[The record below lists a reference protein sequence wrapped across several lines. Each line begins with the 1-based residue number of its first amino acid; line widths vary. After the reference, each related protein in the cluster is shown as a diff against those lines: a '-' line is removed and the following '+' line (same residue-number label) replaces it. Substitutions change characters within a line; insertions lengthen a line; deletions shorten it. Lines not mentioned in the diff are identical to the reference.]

1 MRIEQLGDGE
11 PEIAVVGGIH
21 GDEPCGVRAVEHLLD
36 ARPDVDR
43 PVKCIVANE
52 EALARETRYVDDDL
66 NRVFPGDPD
75 SDSHERRLASRLLQE
90 LRGCTTLSM
99 HSTQSYPGPFAV
111 VADDELALTQS
122 VCPYLTLDAVIDAGA
137 FTEGRLVGYADV
149 IEVECGYQGTEDA
162 ATNAIALTEAF
173 LAAVGALPGGETR
186 ADGVPLYRLQHLIPK
201 GQASGYE
208 VFVTNFERVAA
219 GETYAAAG
227 DERLVAEK
235 PFYPVLMSPYGYED
249 EFGYAAELAGKLG
262 GDPVKDAGEERR
274 GQSRYSG

>member
-1 MRIEQLGDGE
+1 MRIEQLGDGD
-11 PEIAVVGGIH
+11 PEIALVGGIH

-36 ARPDVDR
+36 AGPDVDR

-52 EALARETRYVDDDL
+52 AALAGETRYVDDDL

-75 SDSHERRLASRLLQE
+75 SASHERRLASQLLGE
-90 LRGCTTLSM
+90 LRDCTILSM
-99 HSTQSYPGPFAV
+99 HSTQSYSGPFAV
-111 VADDELALTQS
+111 VADDLALAQS
-122 VCPYLTLDAVIDAGA
+122 ICPYLTLDAVIDAGA
-137 FTEGRLVGYADV
+137 FTEGRLVGSADV

-162 ATNAIALTEAF
+162 ATNAIALAEEF
-173 LAAVGALPGGETR
+173 LAAVGALPGGETHT
-186 ADGVPLYRLQHLIPK
+186 DDVPLYRLQHLIPK

-235 PFYPVLMSPYGYED
+235 PFYPVLMSPYGYEN

-262 GDPVKDAGEERR
+262 GNPASDAGEEPR